1 MKKKH
6 INIPVFIPELAC
18 PNRCVFCNQ
27 QKISGQMTVP
37 DIPEVDRIIRTYLST
52 ATDNTVVNIAFFGGN
67 FTGIPLPEQKVYLD
81 LAAGYIRQKRVHG
94 IRLSTRPDYITP
106 ETVGLL
112 RDYPISEVELG
123 VQSTDDE
130 VLKASGRGHTKE
142 DVYRAVEL
150 LKTAGIPYGLQM
162 MLGLP
167 GDTHEKALHTAREI
181 VALGAVS
188 TRIYPCLVIPDTAL
202 ATLYGQGKY
211 HPLTLD
217 EAISWGEE
225 VLRYFIS
232 QDVRV
237 LRVGLHASDDLRSG
251 TNILAGPF
259 HPAMKEMMLSAIWA
273 DELAEVS
280 VENKAR
286 RILIEVPSG
295 QVNYAA
301 GFKGINKRKL
311 LESYREV
318 KLVEND
324 SLKKLQYRVSE
335 L

>member
-123 VQSTDDE
+123 VQSTDEE
-130 VLKASGRGHTKE
+130 VLKASGRGHTKA
-142 DVYRAVEL
+142 DVIRAVTL
-150 LKTAGIPYGLQM
+150 LKEAGIPYGLQM

-167 GDTHEKALHTAREI
+167 GDTREKALQTARDI
-181 VALGAVS
+181 VALGAAS
-188 TRIYPCLVIPDTAL
+188 TRIYPCLVISDTAL
-202 ATLYGQGKY
+202 TSLYEQGKY
-211 HPLTLD
+211 HPLTMD
-217 EAISWGEE
+217 EAVAWGKDA
-225 VLRYFIS
+225 LRYFVE
-232 QDVRV
+232 QGVKV

-251 TNILAGPF
+251 VNVVAGPF

-273 DELAEVS
+273 DELAAVS
-280 VENKAR
+280 VENKAK

-295 QVNYAA
+295 QVNYTA
-301 GFKGINKRKL
+301 GFKGGNKRKL

-324 SLKKLQYRVSE
+324 SLFKFQYRVSE
-335 L
+335 F